1 MIKKISAA
9 ALCASLLC
17 LTAPS
22 AQALKITKF
31 ETLTQKQI
39 EQSYY
44 FDWNRNSTFRAAIY
58 KAFKTSKVAV
68 PTWVRQGAGPAAPAR
83 IITSGTTKFVLLNT
97 CKARE
102 CEKNELFVLFD
113 PVTKA
118 AFAVGQF
125 DGKTTWI
132 GTPNATAKQ
141 LLSTA
146 SGLR

>member
-1 MIKKISAA
+1 MLKKISAVT
-9 ALCASLLC
+9 LFVSLLG
-17 LTAPS
+17 LSVPN
-22 AQALKITKF
+22 AQAVQITKF

-58 KAFKTSKVAV
+58 KAFKTSKITV
-68 PTWVRQGAGPAAPAR
+68 PSWVRQGAGPAAPAR
-83 IITSGTTKFVLLNT
+83 VITSGATKFVLLNT

-102 CEKNELFVLFD
+102 CDKNELFVVFD

-118 AFAVGQF
+118 AFAVGQL

-132 GTPNATAKQ
+132 GNPNATVKQ
-141 LLSTA
+141 ILSTA

>member
-1 MIKKISAA
+1 MIKKISSI
-9 ALCASLLC
+9 ALCVGLLG
-17 LTAPS
+17 LFVPN
-22 AQALKITKF
+22 AQAVQITKF

-44 FDWNRNSTFRAAIY
+44 FDWNRNSTFRAAVY
-58 KAFKTSKVAV
+58 KAFKTSNTTV

-83 IITSGTTKFVLLNT
+83 VITSGATKFVLLNT

-102 CEKNELFVLFD
+102 CQKNELFVLFD
-113 PVTKA
+113 PMTKA

-132 GTPNATAKQ
+132 GNPNATVKQ
-141 LLSTA
+141 ILSTA